1 MKKVYYYKGTTPRKK
16 SNRRLAAIPLF
27 FIVLILLL
35 TSAGAFYLHSSR
47 KEAVLAV
54 ETQAKPEAVPVPTIY
69 NDVLKQSVDN
79 ALRGTTGS
87 YGIVVKNLDT
97 NEHYEFNEHVVYD
110 TASLYK
116 LWVMSV
122 VFEQIGKGKLNE
134 DTILSQDVS
143 VLNKKFNIASDSA
156 GLTEGSVT
164 LTVKEALYKMITVSD
179 NYAAMLLTQKVG
191 LATITSYLSRNG
203 FYETKMGATVNL
215 PTTTP
220 HDVALFFEKL
230 YGNKLGDKA
239 STDKMLELLKDQQL
253 NSKIPRYLPDDIV
266 IAHKTGELDEYTHD
280 AGLILDARGNYL
292 IVILSKSEKPDLAA
306 NRIADISKAIYS
318 HYIDKK

>member
-1 MKKVYYYKGTTPRKK
+1 MKKIYYYKGGTPKK

-27 FIVLILLL
+27 FVVLGLLIG
-35 TSAGAFYLHSSR
+35 SAGAFYFHSSK

-54 ETQAKPEAVPVPTIY
+54 ETQAKPEAVPVPTVY

-97 NEHYEFNEHVVYD
+97 GEHYEFNEHVVYD

-116 LWVMSV
+116 LWVMAV
-122 VFEQIGKGKLNE
+122 VFQQIEDGKLKE
-134 DTILSQDVS
+134 DAVLSQDVK
-143 VLNKKFNIASDSA
+143 VLNNKFNIASDAA
-156 GLTEGSVT
+156 GLSEGTVT
-164 LTVKEALYKMITVSD
+164 LTVQDALYKMITISD

-191 LATITSYLSRNG
+191 LSTVANYLKKG
-203 FYETKMGATVNL
+203 GYYETKMGATVNL

-230 YGNKLGDKA
+230 YGNKLGSK
-239 STDKMLELLKDQQL
+239 TTTEKMLNLLKDQQL

-266 IAHKTGELDEYTHD
+266 VAHKTGELDEYTHD
-280 AGLILDARGNYL
+280 AGLILDTRGNYL
-292 IVILSKSEKPDLAA
+292 IVMMSKSEKPDLAA

>member
-1 MKKVYYYKGTTPRKK
+1 MKKVYYYKGTPSKK
-16 SNRRLAAIPLF
+16 GNQRLAAIPLF
-27 FIVLILLL
+27 FVVLALLIG
-35 TSAGAFYLHSSR
+35 SAGAFYIRSAK

-54 ETQAKPEAVPVPTIY
+54 ETKKEPESVPTPTIY
-69 NDVLKQSVDN
+69 NNVLKQSVDN

-110 TASLYK
+110 AASLYK
-116 LWVMSV
+116 LWVMAV
-122 VFEQIGKGKLNE
+122 VFEQMGKGKLME
-134 DTILSQDVS
+134 DTVLSQDVS

-156 GLTEGSVT
+156 GLTEGSIT
-164 LTVKEALYKMITVSD
+164 LTVKDALYKMITISD

-191 LATITSYLSRNG
+191 LATISSYLTRNG
-203 FYETKMGATVNL
+203 FYETKIGTTVNL

-230 YGNKLGDKA
+230 YLDKLGDKDA
-239 STDKMLELLKDQQL
+239 NDKMLSLLKDQQL
-253 NSKIPRYLPDDIV
+253 NSKIPRYLPDDII
-266 IAHKTGELDEYTHD
+266 IAHKTGELDKYTHD

-292 IVILSKSEKPDLAA
+292 IAILSKSEKPDLAA